1 MLGNVFLEITSSKI
15 KSLAIQTAPLGTIVK
30 KMNAGI

>member
-1 MLGNVFLEITSSKI
+1 MLGNVFLEITSPKI
-15 KSLAIQTAPLGTIVK
+15 KSLTIQTASFGTIVK